1 VLQGAAAGSFIDNKL
16 CLSSQNGEKPMEEIT
31 SLFGPEQ
38 RNALIE
44 TLSGF
49 GLQLISAILIF
60 IIGRWV
66 VRKLA
71 NLLER
76 GMKRADTD
84 PTLIGFFRN
93 IAYFGLLTMVVIAA
107 VNQLGIQ
114 TTSFIAVLG
123 AAGLAIGLAMQ
134 GSLSNF
140 AAGVLMII
148 FRPFKADDF
157 IDAGGTMGTVEEIQ
171 IFTTRL
177 RTPDNKIIIIPNSQI
192 TAGSITNFSAR
203 DTRRLDMVFGV
214 GYGDDIDKVKRVIN
228 EVLAEESRLLDDPA
242 PTIGVLNL
250 GDSSVDFAVR
260 PWVSSA
266 DYWGVY
272 FDLHEAM
279 KKRFDQEGI
288 SIPFP
293 QRDVHVYQQSS

>member
-1 VLQGAAAGSFIDNKL
+1 
-16 CLSSQNGEKPMEEIT
+16 MEEIIA
-31 SLFGPEQ
+31 LFGPEQ
-38 RNALIE
+38 LDTFVR
-44 TLSGF
+44 TVTGW
-49 GLQLISAILIF
+49 GMQLISAILVF

-66 VRKLA
+66 VRKVA
-71 NLLER
+71 NLVER
-76 GMKRADTD
+76 GMFRAGMD
-84 PTLIGFFRN
+84 PTLVGFFRN

-107 VNQLGIQ
+107 INQLGIQ
-114 TTSFIAVLG
+114 TTSFIAILG

-148 FRPFKADDF
+148 FRPFKAGDF

-171 IFTTRL
+171 LFTTRM
-177 RTPDNKIIIIPNSQI
+177 RTPDNKVIIIPNSQI

-203 DTRRLDMVFGV
+203 DTRRLDLVFGV
-214 GYGDDIDKVKRVIN
+214 GYGDDLDKVKRVIN
-228 EVLAEESRLLDDPA
+228 EVLAEESRLLDDPE
-242 PTIGVLNL
+242 PVVGVLKL
-250 GDSSVDFAVR
+250 GESSVDFAVR

-279 KKRFDQEGI
+279 KKRFDKEGI
-288 SIPFP
+288 TIPFP
-293 QRDVHVYQQSS
+293 QRDLHVYQESS